1 MTYGK
6 SICKQLKDIRRSI
19 ADENGIPLEIPECTY
34 QGECSGTCPQCEKE
48 VRYLENELARR
59 LTLGK
64 AATVAGIAVTLASPA
79 AAQVDNP
86 TPQKSTCTAPDS
98 SQTRLHE
105 GPMQGVI
112 PPTAETPRNTAQV
125 STDHIIIGTLIDA
138 DSQEPIPFANVVVKQ
153 YDKVVTGTQTN
164 FDGEFKIKNI
174 PLVDNSLTITIICVG
189 YNKQE
194 LKFDHPQKKLDP
206 GTVNIKPSCV
216 LSEGIVVIE
225 GCTAPLIDPS
235 SGGQEQVMEIEGV
248 TVRVQY

>member
-6 SICKQLKDIRRSI
+6 NICKQLKAIRRSI
-19 ADENGIPLEIPECTY
+19 ADENCIPLEIPECTY
-34 QGECSGTCPQCEKE
+34 QGKCSGTCPQCEKE

-79 AAQVDNP
+79 AAQVENP

-112 PPTAETPRNTAQV
+112 PPTAETPHNTAQV
-125 STDHIIIGTLIDA
+125 STDHVIFGTLIDEETN
-138 DSQEPIPFANVVVKQ
+138 EPVPFANVVIYQ
-153 YDKVVTGTQTN
+153 YGKVVKGIQSD
-164 FDGEFKIKNI
+164 FDGDFKIKNI
-174 PLVDNSLTITIICVG
+174 PLVDDSLTITITCVG
-189 YNKQE
+189 YTKQE
-194 LKFDHPQKKLDP
+194 LKFDHPQKKLDLEAIK
-206 GTVNIKPSCV
+206 IKPSCIQMT
-216 LSEGIVVIE
+216 EGIVIIE
-225 GCTAPLIDPS
+225 GAAPLIDPS

>member
-6 SICKQLKDIRRSI
+6 NICKQLKAIRRSI

-79 AAQVDNP
+79 AAQVDNS
-86 TPQKSTCTAPDS
+86 TPQKSTCTTPDS
-98 SQTRLHE
+98 SQTHLHE

-125 STDHIIIGTLIDA
+125 STNHIIIGTLIDT
-138 DSQEPIPFANVVVKQ
+138 DSQEPIPFANVVVRQ
-153 YDKVVTGTQTN
+153 YDKIVTGTQTN
-164 FDGEFKIKNI
+164 FDGDFKIKNI
-174 PLVDNSLTITIICVG
+174 PLVDDSLTITITCVG
-189 YNKQE
+189 YTKQE
-194 LKFDHPQKKLDP
+194 LKFDHPQKKLDLEAIK
-206 GTVNIKPSCV
+206 IKPSCIQMT
-216 LSEGIVVIE
+216 EGIVIIE
-225 GCTAPLIDPS
+225 GAAPLIDPS

>member
-6 SICKQLKDIRRSI
+6 SICKQLKAIRRSI

-98 SQTRLHE
+98 SQTRLRE
-105 GPMQGVI
+105 GPMEGVL
-112 PPTAETPRNTAQV
+112 PQTAETPRNTAQV
-125 STDHIIIGTLIDA
+125 STDHVIFGTLIDEETN
-138 DSQEPIPFANVVVKQ
+138 EPVPFANVVIYQ
-153 YDKVVTGTQTN
+153 YGKVVKGIQSD
-164 FDGEFKIKNI
+164 FDGNFKIKNI
-174 PLVDNSLTITIICVG
+174 PLVDDSLTITITCVG
-189 YNKQE
+189 YTKQE
-194 LKFDHPQKKLDP
+194 LKFDHPQKKLDLEAIK
-206 GTVNIKPSCV
+206 IKPSCIQMT
-216 LSEGIVVIE
+216 EGIVIIE
-225 GCTAPLIDPS
+225 GAAPLIDPS